1 MSVQS
6 SKNTHINI
14 MSRNTVCGCMVI
26 GVSVQML
33 WAPILYCVFKIVQI
47 HGSLAGSDRGPDF
60 LTTRDDQTKRNHEGK
75 RGTHMYGWAHVIATP
90 YTWHPSCRASENPS
104 TWGQPREEGWG
115 PHLADIPTAMLR
127 VSEHQTPLWP
137 PTPRRHVGVKGFLLF
152 FLRITHSITQKLT
165 THAHSLL

>member
-1 MSVQS
+1 M
-6 SKNTHINI
+6 
-14 MSRNTVCGCMVI
+14 VCGCMVT

-47 HGSLAGSDRGPDF
+47 HGSLAGSDRDPDF
-60 LTTRDDQTKRNHEGK
+60 LTTRDDQTKRNHEGE

-90 YTWHPSCRASENPS
+90 YTWHPPCRASENPS

-127 VSEHQTPLWP
+127 VSEHQTPRRP
-137 PTPRRHVGVKGFLLF
+137 PTPRRHVGVKGFYF
-152 FLRITHSITQKLT
+152 FFKNYTRYNAHNARALT
-165 THAHSLL
+165 PMNACMQTLSL

>member
-47 HGSLAGSDRGPDF
+47 HGSLAGSDRDPDF
-60 LTTRDDQTKRNHEGK
+60 LTTRDDQTKRNHEGE

-115 PHLADIPTAMLR
+115 PTWPTYRRPCCESANTKHRCGLQPRAATWASR
-127 VSEHQTPLWP
+127 V
-137 PTPRRHVGVKGFLLF
+137 FYF
-152 FLRITHSITQKLT
+152 FF
-165 THAHSLL
+165 